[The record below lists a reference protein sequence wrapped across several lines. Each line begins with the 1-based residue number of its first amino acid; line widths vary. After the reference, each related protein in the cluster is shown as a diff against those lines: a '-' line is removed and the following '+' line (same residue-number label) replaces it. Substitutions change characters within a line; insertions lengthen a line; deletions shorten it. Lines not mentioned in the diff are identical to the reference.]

1 MGLTNKAFPDYN
13 IPKAVNLLVSVAF
26 EFNVAV
32 ADAIPLI
39 VYRSEWKVLNGRQR
53 NIVLEQAIQVQKQQK
68 PEYQ

>member
-53 NIVLEQAIQVQKQQK
+53 NVVLEQAIQVQKQQK